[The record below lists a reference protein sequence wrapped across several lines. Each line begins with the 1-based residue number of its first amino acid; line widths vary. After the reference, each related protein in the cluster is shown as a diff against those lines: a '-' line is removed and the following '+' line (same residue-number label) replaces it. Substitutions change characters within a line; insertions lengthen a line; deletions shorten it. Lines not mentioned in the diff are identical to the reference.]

1 MSYENV
7 TKQIKLFSEDVQS
20 YVNLAPKN
28 LSKGQSNHI
37 NNSDGCQQL
46 LTGLDATHH
55 TNATIFNPKNEKTST
70 IT

>member
-1 MSYENV
+1 MSYKNV

-20 YVNLAPKN
+20 NVNLVPKN
-28 LSKGQSNHI
+28 TSKVQSIHI

-46 LTGLDATHH
+46 LTGLDAIHH
-55 TNATIFNPKNEKTST
+55 IDATIFNPKNEKTST